1 MERESSVKISAT
13 VYKQL
18 EEQTKTVAYT
28 DNGTYNVSPDPGYWL
43 SNVNVEV
50 HVDQN
55 LSVISELSAV
65 ISGLNDQIANISTL
79 SVTENGTYIPEP
91 DTLGW
96 NNVEV
101 NVEGKITL
109 VNGTKLTGSK
119 FTEVPSRYDFS
130 DITDFSDMFS
140 GCKNIITI
148 PQINTS
154 NGTDFNYMFGSC
166 SKLNTIPQIDTSNG
180 TDFGGMFISCGD
192 LITIPQLDTNKVTK
206 FSAMFQ
212 FCYKLESIPQLDFTS
227 AKTMDWMFYEC
238 KIITF
243 VPELDTS
250 NVTRMD
256 YAFSGCTKLP
266 AITLTDVSK
275 CTNFASA
282 FGACY
287 ELADVKIGGSINKNI
302 DFSYST
308 KLTYDS
314 VKSILTACSNTTNTT
329 SKTLKFKI
337 TLTDQ
342 DGELDALI
350 ATCTSKGWTITGLT
364 LN

>member
-101 NVEGKITL
+101 NVAGGGGSGQKPVFKIKNSASLRT
-109 VNGTKLTGSK
+109 NE
-119 FTEVPSRYDFS
+119 TELPFEIDSSEVTNFS
-130 DITDFSDMFS
+130 YMFS
-140 GCKNIITI
+140 ECNNLKTI
-148 PQINTS
+148 PQ
-154 NGTDFNYMFGSC
+154 
-166 SKLNTIPQIDTSNG
+166 LDTSNG
-180 TDFGGMFISCGD
+180 TNFSAMFQSCFK
-192 LITIPQLDTNKVTK
+192 LITIPQLDVSNGFNLNYMTQSCN
-206 FSAMFQ
+206 A
-212 FCYKLESIPQLDFTS
+212 LEN
-227 AKTMDWMFYEC
+227 
-238 KIITF
+238 ITF
-243 VPELDTS
+243 
-250 NVTRMD
+250 
-256 YAFSGCTKLP
+256 
-266 AITLTDVSK
+266 I
-275 CTNFASA
+275 
-282 FGACY
+282 
-287 ELADVKIGGSINKNI
+287 GSINLKI
-302 DFSYST
+302 DFQYSS
-308 KLTYDS
+308 KLTYES
-314 VKSILTACSNTTNTT
+314 VKSILTACSNPPNTNA
-329 SKTLKFKI
+329 KTLKFNR

>member
-65 ISGLNDQIANISTL
+65 ISGLNDQIANMSTL

-101 NVEGKITL
+101 NVAGGGGSEVLVIQDDTQFRCENTELPFKIDSSAVTEFTRMFSSCGNL
-109 VNGTKLTGSK
+109 ITIPSLNTSK
-119 FTEVPSRYDFS
+119 G
-130 DITDFSDMFS
+130 TDFSWMFS
-140 GCKNIITI
+140 TCSNLMTI
-148 PQINTS
+148 PP
-154 NGTDFNYMFGSC
+154 
-166 SKLNTIPQIDTSNG
+166 LDTSNG
-180 TDFGGMFISCGD
+180 TDFSYMFSYCTNLTTFPPLDTSKGTSFNGMLNGD
-192 LITIPQLDTNKVTK
+192 KNLITIPPLN
-206 FSAMFQ
+206 A
-212 FCYKLESIPQLDFTS
+212 
-227 AKTMDWMFYEC
+227 
-238 KIITF
+238 
-243 VPELDTS
+243 S
-250 NVTRMD
+250 NVTDFSYM
-256 YAFSGCTKLP
+256 FSGCSNIEN
-266 AITLTDVSK
+266 IT
-275 CTNFASA
+275 F
-282 FGACY
+282 
-287 ELADVKIGGSINKNI
+287 IGSINANI
-302 DFSYST
+302 DFSPCHK

-314 VKSILTACSNTTNTT
+314 VKSILTACINTTNTT
-329 SKTLKFKI
+329 AKTLKFKR

-342 DGELDALI
+342 NGELDALI

-364 LN
+364 LK